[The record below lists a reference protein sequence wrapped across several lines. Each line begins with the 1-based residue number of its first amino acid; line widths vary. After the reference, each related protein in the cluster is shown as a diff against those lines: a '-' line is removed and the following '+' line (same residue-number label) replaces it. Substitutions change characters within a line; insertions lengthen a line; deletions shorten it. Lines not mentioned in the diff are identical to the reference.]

1 MKRKGLS
8 GKYGGSLRRDAL
20 WMIRPTADQD
30 QDKCSVSPSPWS
42 ASSII
47 SHPWKRVE
55 PSVILASAVKC
66 NRFPEE
72 EGATALQASGET
84 RQK

>member
-8 GKYGGSLRRDAL
+8 GKYGRFLRRDAL

-42 ASSII
+42 ASSLI
-47 SHPWKRVE
+47 SHPWRRME
-55 PSVILASAVKC
+55 PSVILALAVKC
-66 NRFPEE
+66 NRFPKEK
-72 EGATALQASGET
+72 GATALEAAEET